1 MVVSLFCTP
10 ECSANQV
17 EVFLHS
23 FVAIFFKADHGNSK
37 LVKPYFHTRY
47 FSAVAAV

>member
-1 MVVSLFCTP
+1 MAIILFSTP

-17 EVFLHS
+17 KSS

-37 LVKPYFHTRY
+37 YVKPCFHTRY
-47 FSAVAAV
+47 FSTVAAV